1 MSEEINLK
9 QGGGVNPDISKA
21 LNSINSRINS
31 LENIGVTWKLL
42 TSFTPSTRTG
52 TQTITGCT
60 PNKPLYIIGHVPAF
74 SWAWNFVVPISGT
87 TTNMPNW
94 TNKTQSQF
102 LIGGIDGN
110 HGSNCIVL
118 IPTSSTVAVTFYSN
132 YNDMTLYVYN

>member
-1 MSEEINLK
+1 MNNKEQTKTI
-9 QGGGVNPDISKA
+9 GGVNPEISKT
-21 LNSINSRINS
+21 LNSMNGRIGD
-31 LENIGVTWKLL
+31 LENVGVTWKLL
-42 TSFTPSTRTG
+42 TSFTPSKATG

-118 IPTSSTVAVTFYSN
+118 IPTSSTIAVTYHSN
-132 YNDMTLYVYN
+132 KNNMTLYVYN